1 MKSCYQHNDYIF
13 MFVTHM
19 NIRKQNLKHI
29 FFVILLVSIMQTIA
43 NNNIYL
49 TFWIFLL
56 KIYYKIL
63 SIRKIISNAII
74 VMFDEI
80 KIIYAYL
87 KV

>member
-13 MFVTHM
+13 MFVIHM